1 MSEVASYAS
10 SRAEEPPAAAR
21 VVGAVLALWLGLV
34 LVLGAAGALAQPP
47 GTPPLPIFV
56 SVTLPLLI
64 FVAAY
69 RLSGRLRASVL
80 GLDLRVVTAIHAWR
94 FGGLGFLALA
104 AQGVLPRVFAWPAGL
119 GDMAIA
125 LAAPWLV
132 LTLLRRPDAAAS
144 RRFITWNL
152 LGMLDLVVAVGVG
165 TLASMLASGAPGE
178 VTTAPM
184 AQLPLVLI
192 PAYLVPLFLM
202 LHLTALFQA
211 RRQA

>member
-34 LVLGAAGALAQPP
+34 VVLGAAGALAQPP

-56 SVTLPLLI
+56 
-64 FVAAY
+64 AAY
-69 RLSGRLRASVL
+69 RLSGRLRAFVL